1 MLEKQDL
8 ILNLIQPQTFLF
20 GVQPNLQLIL
30 FFLKNKFVKIYM
42 DLYIFEIEQ
51 WETNILLDHI
61 SGIKET
67 EEKTEVEEKRET

>member
-1 MLEKQDL
+1 
-8 ILNLIQPQTFLF
+8 
-20 GVQPNLQLIL
+20 
-30 FFLKNKFVKIYM
+30 M